1 MRPKAKFYYLRY
13 VEHCGRPIS
22 VRVLPIGI
30 PFARFEQM
38 SKEAPSILPQDSKVE
53 IMHVL
58 KKNPMLKI
66 YALIIDYPWCG
77 PAGLH

>member
-1 MRPKAKFYYLRY
+1 MLTTFFFHLAKAKFYYLRY

-38 SKEAPSILPQDSKVE
+38 SKVAPSILPQDSKVDRNHARFFKKAP
-53 IMHVL
+53 IL
-58 KKNPMLKI
+58 KVMP
-66 YALIIDYPWCG
+66 
-77 PAGLH
+77 

>member
-1 MRPKAKFYYLRY
+1 MKPKAKFYYLRY

-53 IMHVL
+53 IKHVL
-58 KKNPMLKI
+58 
-66 YALIIDYPWCG
+66 
-77 PAGLH
+77 